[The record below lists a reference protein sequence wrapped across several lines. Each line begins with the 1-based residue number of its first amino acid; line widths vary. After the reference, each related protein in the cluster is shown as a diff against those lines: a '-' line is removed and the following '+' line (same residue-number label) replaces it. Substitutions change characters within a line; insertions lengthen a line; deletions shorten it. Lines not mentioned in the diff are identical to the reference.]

1 MIGPVKGKIK
11 KHIGEDTSYKIVA
24 LFVTLVLW
32 VTILGRKNSVVNKDM
47 DLEIL
52 VRPNHVITNQIR
64 KKVRVQLSGPRMVLK
79 KFAQSDQSYTVDL
92 FDSDPGKHRI
102 NLKNSNMD
110 LPVGLK
116 VISVS
121 PKTIVVQLRENPRKG
136 RTGQ

>member
-1 MIGPVKGKIK
+1 MIGPVKKGIK
-11 KHIGEDTSYKIVA
+11 RHFKDDASYKVVA

-79 KFAQSDQSYTVDL
+79 KFAQNDQSFTVDL
-92 FDSDPGKHRI
+92 FEKRPGKHKIR
-102 NLKNSNMD
+102 LKKSDLD

-121 PKTIVVQLRENPRKG
+121 PKTIEVRLQANKKG
-136 RTGQ
+136 ASR